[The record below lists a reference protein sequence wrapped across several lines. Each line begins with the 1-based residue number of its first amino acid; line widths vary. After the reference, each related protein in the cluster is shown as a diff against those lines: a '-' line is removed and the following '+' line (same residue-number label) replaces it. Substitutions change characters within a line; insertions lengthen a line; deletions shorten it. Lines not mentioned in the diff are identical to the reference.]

1 MRRRHVHDDGH
12 EDDHAMN
19 QQQHRTRGQALVE
32 FALVLPIFLIILFG
46 IIDFGR
52 YVYTANAIS
61 NGTREG
67 ARAGSVGVRPSPL
80 CDGLGRE
87 ACIDAVV
94 KANSWGLVDDDISID
109 SFCERPIGNTS
120 GNPTVDNC
128 KARDGLRVQ
137 AEVDFFLLTPLI
149 AQFIGDVQVAGET
162 RVTIQSSQ

>member
-1 MRRRHVHDDGH
+1 
-12 EDDHAMN
+12 MN
-19 QQQHRTRGQALVE
+19 QQQRRTRGQALVE

-87 ACIDAVV
+87 ACIEAVV
-94 KANSWGLVDDDISID
+94 KANSWGLVDDDIDVDSTCQRPVGNDTVID
-109 SFCERPIGNTS
+109 
-120 GNPTVDNC
+120 VDDC
-128 KARDGLRVQ
+128 KTKDGLRVH

-149 AQFIGDVQVAGET
+149 AQFIGDVSVNGDSV
-162 RVTIQSSQ
+162 VTIQSSQ